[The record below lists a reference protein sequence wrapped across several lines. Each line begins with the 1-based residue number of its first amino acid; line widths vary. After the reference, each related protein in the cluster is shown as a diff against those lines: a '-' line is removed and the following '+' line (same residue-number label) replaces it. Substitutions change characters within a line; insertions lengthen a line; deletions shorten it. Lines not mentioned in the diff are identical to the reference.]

1 MKMKKL
7 FTCFAVALLAL
18 AGGCQYDDSDI
29 WQEIETIKGD
39 IARLNGELSSLRT
52 LVEAQQQ
59 GKTILSVEETEEGY
73 AITFSDR
80 SSIVIRHGEKGADAP
95 AVGIDLFEGVYYW
108 TLGGPGE
115 WITDAAG
122 EKIPV
127 AGTPG
132 ESGETGEA
140 GHTPVLAVDAE
151 GYWTVDGERI
161 KDAAG
166 AEVKAAGTAG
176 DSFFEGVDT
185 SDPDFVVFTLADEA
199 GTQIRIPRAV
209 ELKIEIEGIGE
220 QGIAL
225 AAGTTK
231 QYAVTTAGVED
242 FTLSKP
248 DGWKVVLADGKL
260 SVTAPDAANP
270 YAEREGEIAIVAT
283 AAGGSCRIVKIACR
297 VVEVRV
303 LTFEDADYKGS
314 DNGGLGIADWSS
326 LIDTEQYE
334 GPLLYPD
341 TQDWL
346 YNWNDDGNTFLAST
360 LTNNY
365 YDYKFWG
372 GGHALSNYV
381 GTDLAEGDFN
391 HQLQVCTTGGHD
403 GSANFCIHNGS
414 NKYALASMLPKLR
427 FSDNTARTVDHMWVM
442 NTTYVVNSIVN
453 GDTMSPAFGEE
464 DFLKIVA
471 IGLDASDKEVGRS
484 EFYLARGTEYITEW
498 TCWDLSSLGA
508 VAAIAFNVEGSQN
521 SNYGLNTPAYFAY
534 DDVAVLF

>member
-1 MKMKKL
+1 MKRL
-7 FTCFAVALLAL
+7 FTCFAVALMAL

-29 WQEIETIKGD
+29 WQEIETIKTD

-59 GKTILSVEETEEGY
+59 GKTIVSVEESTEGY
-73 AITFSDR
+73 TITFSDQ
-80 SSIVIRHGEKGADAP
+80 STVVIRHGEKGADAP
-95 AVGIDLFEGVYYW
+95 EVGIDLFEGAYYW
-108 TLGGPGE
+108 TLGGKE
-115 WITDAAG
+115 QWITDAAG

-127 AGTPG
+127 AGRPGQPG
-132 ESGETGEA
+132 EPGEA
-140 GHTPVLAVDAE
+140 GKAPVLAVDAE

-176 DSFFEGVDT
+176 DSFFGGVDT
-185 SDPDFVVFTLADEA
+185 TDPDFVIFTLADEA
-199 GTQIRIPRAV
+199 GTQLRIPRAV

-225 AAGTTK
+225 AAGATQ
-231 QYAVTTAGVED
+231 QYAVTTTGVED

-248 DGWKVVLADGKL
+248 DGWKVALADGKL
-260 SVTAPDAANP
+260 TVTAPDAANP

-303 LTFEDADYKGS
+303 LTFEDADYKGE

-334 GPLLYPD
+334 GPLLYPE
-341 TQDWL
+341 TTDWL
-346 YNWNDDGNTFLAST
+346 YNWNDDGNTYLSSSF
-360 LTNNY
+360 TNNY

-372 GGHALSNYV
+372 GGHALSNYA
-381 GTDLAEGDFN
+381 GTDLSEGDYL
-391 HQLQVCTTGGHD
+391 HQLQVCTTGGHN

-414 NKYALASMLPKLR
+414 NKYGLSSMLPQLR
-427 FSDNTARTVDHMWVM
+427 FTDGVARTVDHMWVM
-442 NTTYVVNSIVN
+442 NTTYVVNAIVN
-453 GDTMSPAFGEE
+453 GDAMNPAFGEE

-471 IGLDASDKEVGRS
+471 IGLDASGKEVGTT
-484 EFYLARGTEYITEW
+484 EFFLTRGTEYVEEW
-498 TCWDLSSLGA
+498 TRWDLSSLGA

-521 SNYGLNTPAYFAY
+521 STYGLNTPAYFAY